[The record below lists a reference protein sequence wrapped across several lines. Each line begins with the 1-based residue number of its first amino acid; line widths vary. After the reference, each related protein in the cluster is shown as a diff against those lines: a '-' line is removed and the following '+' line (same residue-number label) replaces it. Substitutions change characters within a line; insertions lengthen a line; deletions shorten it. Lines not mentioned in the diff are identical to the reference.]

1 MGADFTTVRPISG
14 EVGIL
19 SRTHGSAVFTRGETQ
34 ALAVVTLGTPSD
46 EQKIET
52 LVGETFK
59 SFMLHYNFPPYSV
72 GETRPMRGP
81 SRREIGHGAL
91 AERAISQV
99 LPSAEEFPYTIRI
112 VSEILSSNGS
122 SSMATI
128 CGASMSLMD
137 AGVPIKAPW
146 PAWPWA
152 SSRKRTGWR
161 CSPTS
166 WETKTRSATWTS
178 RWPAPLKASPPC
190 RWISR

>member
-1 MGADFTTVRPISG
+1 M
-14 EVGIL
+14 

-72 GETRPMRGP
+72 GETRPLRGP

-99 LPSAEEFPYTIRI
+99 LPTRGRVSLIPSASFRR
-112 VSEILSSNGS
+112 SSPP
-122 SSMATI
+122 T
-128 CGASMSLMD
+128 
-137 AGVPIKAPW
+137 APPRW
-146 PAWPWA
+146 P
-152 SSRKRTGWR
+152 
-161 CSPTS
+161 
-166 WETKTRSATWTS
+166 RSA
-178 RWPAPLKASPPC
+178 APPC
-190 RWISR
+190 P